1 MFNRKKNGKMKKTL
15 LYLFLAA
22 GLVGCAKEIAPQE
35 ESAAGVPVTF
45 EINVAE
51 TKAAKNAWADG
62 DKIYVFFNGLADK
75 YLIMTYSTSTGWNS
89 TSGGDPLLDTDFS
102 SLDTKTLTAV
112 HIPVDVN
119 VTYTDNN
126 MFRFSPDVYTY
137 YLFETGKEYTVD
149 GATVKATLTMGKP
162 ERMVLFHVEGIQDRV
177 ADLSF
182 SAYGISPVCCEGVG
196 KDGSITQ
203 RILGQNERLLSG
215 IADSDGAIFAG
226 WLNLPDKEVSVYF
239 HLYEFPSEYI
249 TITYE
254 MGRAIHFSAG
264 KMYNLP
270 SLDKWRRSVHDKEDD
285 YYYEGAPDD

>member
-1 MFNRKKNGKMKKTL
+1 MKKTIAL
-15 LYLFLAA
+15 LCMAA
-22 GLVGCAKEIAPQE
+22 GLFSCAKEIAPQE

-51 TKAAKNAWADG
+51 TKAAKTAWADG

-177 ADLSF
+177 AAYDLRT
-182 SAYGISPVCCEGVG
+182 YGIFPVCCEGVG
-196 KDGSITQ
+196 KDGSITK
-203 RILGQNERLLSG
+203 RILGQNERSLTG
-215 IADSDGAIFAG
+215 IADSDGGIYAG
-226 WLNLPDKEVSVYF
+226 WLNLPDKVVIANLY
-239 HLYEFPSEYI
+239 LYESPSEYVR
-249 TITYE
+249 ITYHYE
-254 MGRAIHFSAG
+254 LTTQFTAG

-270 SLDKWRRSVHDKEDD
+270 PLDAWHKSVRDMEDE
-285 YYYEGAPDD
+285 YYYQGAPDD